1 MNNLEVNCNN
11 KTTVLVEVTEA
22 EIIEREEEALLIEQ
36 EKLTNY
42 AKYRAVEYKEFL
54 DPLTAEISRLK
65 DEIQTL
71 EVIEEIELLKSLRT
85 ETYNEIRL
93 KYPKSS

>member
-1 MNNLEVNCNN
+1 MGRGINL
-11 KTTVLVEVTEA
+11 LDMTEA
-22 EIIEREEEALLIEQ
+22 ERIEYGTQCKAEELAVVQ